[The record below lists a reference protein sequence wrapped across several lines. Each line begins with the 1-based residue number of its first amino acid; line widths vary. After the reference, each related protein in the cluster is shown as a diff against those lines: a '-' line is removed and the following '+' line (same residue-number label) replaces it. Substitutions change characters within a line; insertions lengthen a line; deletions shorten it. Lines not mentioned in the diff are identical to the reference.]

1 MCIQNTA
8 VGKYGWSI
16 DTKIKSSTKILQ
28 KSVAKAEPCRTPG
41 LALLYLGSRC
51 RLTNKYEKHRRI
63 GAEQAIDSSLNHLL
77 FEGNIYLSC
86 PTWDN

>member
-16 DTKIKSSTKILQ
+16 ETKIKSSTKILQ
-28 KSVAKAEPCRTPG
+28 KSVAKAEPCRTPD

-51 RLTNKYEKHRRI
+51 
-63 GAEQAIDSSLNHLL
+63 SSKVMTSQK
-77 FEGNIYLSC
+77 FIIR
-86 PTWDN
+86 TF